1 MNQTVNKELFYSGTK
16 ENMYSTNDLK
26 NLLSSISPSMK
37 MTKVPSQYN
46 ETVSNSPPD
55 RTEYGCLF
63 RRYHHHSTSTVKKS
77 KDYNPKAF

>member
-26 NLLSSISPSMK
+26 NLLSSISPSIK
-37 MTKVPSQYN
+37 MTKVSSQYN

-55 RTEYGCLF
+55 RT
-63 RRYHHHSTSTVKKS
+63 
-77 KDYNPKAF
+77 